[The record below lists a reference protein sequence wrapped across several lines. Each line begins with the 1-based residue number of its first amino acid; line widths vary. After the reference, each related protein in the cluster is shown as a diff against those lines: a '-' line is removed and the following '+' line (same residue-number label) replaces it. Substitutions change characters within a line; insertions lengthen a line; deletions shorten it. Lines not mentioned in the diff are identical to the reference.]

1 MRSSEARRDL
11 LAISLIGLS
20 WCWLSACTQSA
31 PVVAAAASTA
41 CVAAGAPLT
50 AQQAREAAQWQAAV
64 EQGPLYAAASASSP
78 RAACEL
84 AHDADGQLMLSYRF
98 RDGNALRAS
107 HNAAIE
113 YDEQSAHF
121 EQPPAEDPLALL
133 ARAERAAFG
142 DGGCGIAWKPDEV
155 GAVDGQP
162 GVTETVYR
170 GDVCNCQARVRR
182 GAQGQVLA
190 LLLRSAC

>member
-1 MRSSEARRDL
+1 MRSSEPRRGR
-11 LAISLIGLS
+11 LATGLVGLTL
-20 WCWLSACTQSA
+20 CGLSACTQPA
-31 PVVAAAASTA
+31 PAAATSTA

-50 AQQAREAAQWQAAV
+50 PQQARDAAEWQAAV

-78 RAACEL
+78 RSACEL
-84 AHDADGQLMLSYRF
+84 ALDADGQLTLSYRF

-107 HNAAIE
+107 RNPAIE
-113 YDEQSAHF
+113 YDEQSVRF
-121 EQPPAEDPLALL
+121 EQPPAEDALALL
-133 ARAERAAFG
+133 ARAERAAFS
-142 DGGCGIAWKPDEV
+142 DGGCGIDWKPDEV

>member
-1 MRSSEARRDL
+1 MRSSEPQRES
-11 LAISLIGLS
+11 LAIGLIGLAL
-20 WCWLSACTQSA
+20 CGLSACTQPA
-31 PVVAAAASTA
+31 PVAAASTA

-50 AQQAREAAQWQAAV
+50 AQQAREAAEWRAAV
-64 EQGPLYAAASASSP
+64 EQGPLYAAASAASP
-78 RAACEL
+78 RTACEL
-84 AHDADGQLMLSYRF
+84 ARDPDGQMTLSYRF
-98 RDGNALRAS
+98 RDGNALRATR
-107 HNAAIE
+107 NPAIE
-113 YDEQSAHF
+113 YDEQSARF
-121 EQPPAEDPLALL
+121 ERPPAEDPLALL

-142 DGGCGIAWKPDEV
+142 ESGCGIDWKPDEV